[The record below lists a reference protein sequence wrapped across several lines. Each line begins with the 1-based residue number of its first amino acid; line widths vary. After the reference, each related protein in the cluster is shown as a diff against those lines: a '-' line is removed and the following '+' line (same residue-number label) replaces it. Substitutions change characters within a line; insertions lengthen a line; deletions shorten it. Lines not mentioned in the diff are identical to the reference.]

1 MANQA
6 FDYDFIVIG
15 SGFGG
20 SVAAHRLTEKGYRVA
35 VMEMGRRWTA
45 ESLPSTNW
53 LAWRWLWR
61 PKIALRGFFN
71 MSPFRHVLILHGC
84 AVGGGSITYANTH
97 VVPRNVVW
105 ENGSWAALADWKAEM
120 PAYYAT
126 AKRMLGVIENGLMGP
141 ADEMLR
147 RAAAAIGVEDTFH
160 PTGVAGFQ
168 GEVQGVTHRDP
179 YFGGEG
185 PDRTTCIACGGCMM
199 GCRYNAK
206 NTLDKNYLYLAEKRG
221 ARVFP
226 ETKVV
231 DVRPL
236 NGTAGA
242 DGYEVRTVKSIAW
255 VRREPRRFTARA
267 VVFAASALGT
277 MDLLFR
283 LKRKGSLPQ
292 ISERLGSY
300 VRTNAE
306 SLIGVR
312 FPGRRED
319 LSKGVAI
326 GSGIYIDE
334 HTEIQATR
342 YPAGSDALG
351 LLGTLLTDG
360 QPGRGRILLWLRTLA
375 AGLWRH
381 PIKTIRCLQP
391 FGFAREALIFLC
403 MQSLDSSIEMHLG
416 RPWYWPFR
424 KVLISHGNR
433 VPTFIPRAN
442 ELARIMARRE
452 GGTAMSTVTEILFDI
467 PTTAHILGGCPMA
480 GDRAGGVVDN
490 RNRVFGYTNLYI
502 CDGSVLSANLGVNP
516 GLTICALTER
526 AMSFIP
532 PA

>member
-1 MANQA
+1 
-6 FDYDFIVIG
+6 
-15 SGFGG
+15 
-20 SVAAHRLTEKGYRVA
+20 
-35 VMEMGRRWTA
+35 
-45 ESLPSTNW
+45 
-53 LAWRWLWR
+53 
-61 PKIALRGFFN
+61 
-71 MSPFRHVLILHGC
+71 
-84 AVGGGSITYANTH
+84 
-97 VVPRNVVW
+97 
-105 ENGSWAALADWKAEM
+105 M
-120 PAYYAT
+120 PAYYST
-126 AKRMLGVIENGLMGP
+126 AKRMLGVIENCLMGP

-160 PTGVAGFQ
+160 ATGVAGFQ
-168 GEVQGVTHRDP
+168 GEVQGVTHPDP

-185 PDRTTCIACGGCMM
+185 PDRTTCIACGGRMM
-199 GCRYNAK
+199 GCRYNSK

-242 DGYEVRTVKSIAW
+242 DGYEVRTIKSITW
-255 VRREPRRFTARA
+255 IRREPRRFIARA

-283 LKRKGSLPQ
+283 LKEKGSLPQ

-312 FPGRRED
+312 FPRRRED
-319 LSKGVAI
+319 LWKGVAI
-326 GSGIYIDE
+326 GSGIHIDQ

-351 LLGTLLTDG
+351 LFGTLLTDG
-360 QPGRGRILLWLRTLA
+360 QPGKGRILSWLRTLA
-375 AGLWRH
+375 AGLLRH
-381 PIKTIRCLQP
+381 PITTIRCLQP

-403 MQSLDSSIEMHLG
+403 MQSLDSSIEMRLG
-416 RPWYWPFR
+416 RPWFWPFH
-424 KVLISHGNR
+424 KVLISHGSR

-442 ELARIMARRE
+442 ELARIMAGLE
-452 GGTAMSTVTEILFDI
+452 GGTAMSMVTEILFDI

-480 GDRAGGVVDN
+480 GEPARGVVDS
-490 RNRVFGYTNLYI
+490 RNRIFGYTNLYI
-502 CDGSVLSANLGVNP
+502 CDGSVISANLGVNP

-532 PA
+532 PAAVAQ